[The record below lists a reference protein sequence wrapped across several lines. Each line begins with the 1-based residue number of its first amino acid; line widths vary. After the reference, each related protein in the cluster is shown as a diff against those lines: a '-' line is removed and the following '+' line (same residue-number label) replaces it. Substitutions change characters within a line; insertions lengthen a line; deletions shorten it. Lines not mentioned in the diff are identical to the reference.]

1 MQVSEEPC
9 FLGRVSPRRLLQS
22 ARYFGDFRFMN
33 AARSLATS
41 AAPSPQL
48 SPQSDSLQKVQS
60 ISAQAAYSPKR
71 QLHVGVRRAI
81 AFESSVKLTVNL
93 LLATVAATTI
103 AKLVP
108 YYQGQQQRLSTLQ
121 ESVTSAEKKNAEL
134 RSQFSRNF
142 DPTQAGRIMQ
152 EQSGMGYPNQKPVVW
167 TEPTVEPAVEAA
179 TEPSNEPLNQ
189 SMEEPALEPG
199 GGQ

>member
-1 MQVSEEPC
+1 
-9 FLGRVSPRRLLQS
+9 
-22 ARYFGDFRFMN
+22 MN
-33 AARSLATS
+33 AARSLTTS
-41 AAPSPQL
+41 AAPSPQDVP
-48 SPQSDSLQKVQS
+48 PQDVSLQKVQS
-60 ISAQAAYSPKR
+60 ITAQSVYSPKR

-108 YYQGQQQRLSTLQ
+108 YYQGQQQRLSALQ
-121 ESVTSAEKKNAEL
+121 ESVTSAAQKNAEL

-142 DPTQAGRIMQ
+142 DPAQAGRIMQ

-167 TEPTVEPAVEAA
+167 IEPIAEFSVEPTAENAA
-179 TEPSNEPLNQ
+179 KPID
-189 SMEEPALEPG
+189 
-199 GGQ
+199 GQ

>member
-1 MQVSEEPC
+1 
-9 FLGRVSPRRLLQS
+9 
-22 ARYFGDFRFMN
+22 MN
-33 AARSLATS
+33 AARSLTTS
-41 AAPSPQL
+41 AAPSPQDV
-48 SPQSDSLQKVQS
+48 SPQKVQS
-60 ISAQAAYSPKR
+60 ITAQSAYSPKR

-121 ESVTSAEKKNAEL
+121 ESVTSAAQKNAEL

-142 DPTQAGRIMQ
+142 DPAQAGRIMQ

-167 TEPTVEPAVEAA
+167 TEPIAETAAESAPEPASQLPAEFSAEPTAETAA
-179 TEPSNEPLNQ
+179 EPID
-189 SMEEPALEPG
+189 
-199 GGQ
+199 GQ